1 MVIIFLLISKWIPLF
16 CLCQSKINLVFLSI
30 HLAVFISSINIPWK
44 TKEKLLVFFSREWN
58 KARHSES
65 LWEHVKRSFPEKVP
79 SYSGKIKMAWL
90 GDCAS
95 HKIWCTLHFGAIIYL
110 TLTVAG
116 LKKNSMCCCL
126 IECGNGNE
134 KCREGV
140 VMNNVD
146 ARRSQ
151 LYAMVSENSLPAIS
165 GST

>member
-1 MVIIFLLISKWIPLF
+1 
-16 CLCQSKINLVFLSI
+16 
-30 HLAVFISSINIPWK
+30 
-44 TKEKLLVFFSREWN
+44 
-58 KARHSES
+58 
-65 LWEHVKRSFPEKVP
+65 
-79 SYSGKIKMAWL
+79 MAWL

-95 HKIWCTLHFGAIIYL
+95 HKIRCTSHFGAIIYL

-116 LKKNSMCCCL
+116 LKKNSTCCCL

-151 LYAMVSENSLPAIS
+151 LYAVVSENSLPAIS